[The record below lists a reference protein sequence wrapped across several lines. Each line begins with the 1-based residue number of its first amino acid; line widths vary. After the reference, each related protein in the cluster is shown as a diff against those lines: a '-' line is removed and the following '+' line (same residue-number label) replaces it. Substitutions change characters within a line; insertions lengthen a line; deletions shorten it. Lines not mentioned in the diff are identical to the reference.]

1 MTNDIPES
9 WSNLRPHEQEAL
21 MEIAVM
27 PEDERTA
34 IIDYGKMDPDLR
46 QCMVE
51 AGRNYQT
58 VRNVASKLL
67 RVKPLVGAAVLIWM
81 WMTGLLGT
89 LWTAIASHFGP
100 AAATAAAAVITWET
114 LT

>member
-1 MTNDIPES
+1 MTAEMPET
-9 WSNLRPHEQEAL
+9 WKDLRPHEQAAL

-34 IIDYGKMDPDLR
+34 IIEYGKMDPDLR

-58 VRNVASKLL
+58 VRNVAAKVL
-67 RVKPLVGAAVLIWM
+67 RVKPLIGAAVLIYM

-89 LWTAIASHFGP
+89 IWTAIASHFGP
-100 AAATAAAAVITWET
+100 ATATAAAAVAVWEA